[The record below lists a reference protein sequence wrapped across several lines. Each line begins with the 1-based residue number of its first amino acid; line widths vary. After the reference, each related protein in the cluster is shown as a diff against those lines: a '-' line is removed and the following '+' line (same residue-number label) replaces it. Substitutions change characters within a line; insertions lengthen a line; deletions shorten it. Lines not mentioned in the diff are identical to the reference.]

1 MDPVAHLGIV
11 GLGLVGRA
19 LAARAV
25 AAGMTASGY
34 DVAPRALDAARGLGV
49 DTVGE
54 LRALVA
60 GSDAL
65 LVAVFDG
72 AQLREV
78 VEQALAHPVRPQLIL
93 HVVTAEPEISEKLA
107 YRCEAA
113 QVAFVEMPLSGS
125 SREIAAGMAL
135 ALVGATDEVWAL
147 AQPLIEQ
154 LAPENIHVGGP
165 GAGARAKLATNLV
178 LGLNRVALA
187 EGLLFAETLGIEGAR
202 FLELLRRSP
211 AYSRAV
217 DTVGPRMVA
226 AEFTTVSRLSQH
238 HKDLR
243 LMLAEAARAGL
254 DLPLLRA
261 HAALL
266 AEGEAQGKGE
276 LDNAAVIAVLRERKP
291 S

>member
-1 MDPVAHLGIV
+1 MAEVAHIGVV

-19 LAARAV
+19 FATRVV

-34 DVAPRALDAARGLGV
+34 DVAARALDAARGQGV
-49 DTVGE
+49 VTVGD
-54 LRALVA
+54 LRSLVA
-60 GSDAL
+60 DCDAL

-72 AQLREV
+72 NQLREV

-113 QVAFVEMPLSGS
+113 QVAFVEMPMSGS
-125 SREIAAGMAL
+125 SRDIAAGTAL
-135 ALVGATDEVWAL
+135 ALVGATDDVWAL

-187 EGLLFAETLGIEGAR
+187 EGLLFAESLGIEGAR
-202 FLELLRRSP
+202 FLDLLRRSP

-217 DTVGPRMVA
+217 DSVGPRMVA
-226 AEFTTVSRLSQH
+226 GEFTTVSRLNQH

-243 LMLAEAARAGL
+243 LMLDEAVRAGL
-254 DLPLLRA
+254 DLPLVRA

-266 AEGEAQGKGE
+266 AEAEAQGKGE
-276 LDNAAVIAVLRERKP
+276 LDNAAVIAVLRDRKP
-291 S
+291 V